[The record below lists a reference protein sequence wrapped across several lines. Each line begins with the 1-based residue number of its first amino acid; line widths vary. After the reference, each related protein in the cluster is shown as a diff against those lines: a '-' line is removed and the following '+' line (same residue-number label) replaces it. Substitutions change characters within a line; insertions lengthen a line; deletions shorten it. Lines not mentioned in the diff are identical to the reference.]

1 MDATPPAIDVEWQHL
16 PAYPRA
22 MLDGG
27 LWQSSNRRTLIVYA
41 ALVGVAI
48 AAVAVLGH
56 EIHVHLT
63 AIEAWIGSLGW
74 YGPIVYV
81 ALIATVT
88 AFFVPDT
95 LLGVVAGAL
104 FGLWWGTAVLVA
116 GGLLGAVVQY
126 VVARR
131 FLGTFVAG
139 LLERRPSLRAL
150 QTAVRHDELR
160 MQALLRLTPLN
171 PTLVTYVL
179 AVAGVRFPGFVLACA
194 ALIPAWFLQVYFGY
208 VGKHVTTL
216 AGAGS
221 SRHAAVEDG
230 MVVVGLAAL
239 VAVVLLV
246 SRAAQRAIS
255 KAAAAADDPTARAA
269 QRSPA

>member
-1 MDATPPAIDVEWQHL
+1 
-16 PAYPRA
+16 
-22 MLDGG
+22 MLDHG
-27 LWQSSNRRTLIVYA
+27 LWLSARRRTLIVYA

-48 AAVAVLGH
+48 GAVATLGH
-56 EIHVHLT
+56 EIHAHLA
-63 AIEAWIGSLGW
+63 AIEAWIGHLGW
-74 YGPIVYV
+74 YAPIVYI

-104 FGLWWGTAVLVA
+104 FGLRWGTAVLVA

-131 FLGTFVAG
+131 FLGPFVAG
-139 LLERRPSLRAL
+139 LLERRPSLRTL
-150 QTAVRHDELR
+150 QAAVRRDELR

-194 ALIPAWFLQVYFGY
+194 ALIPAWFVQVYFGY
-208 VGKHVTTL
+208 VGKHVATL
-216 AGAGS
+216 TGTGS

-246 SRAAQRAIS
+246 SRAAQRAIND
-255 KAAAAADDPTARAA
+255 AAVAADDPTVRVG